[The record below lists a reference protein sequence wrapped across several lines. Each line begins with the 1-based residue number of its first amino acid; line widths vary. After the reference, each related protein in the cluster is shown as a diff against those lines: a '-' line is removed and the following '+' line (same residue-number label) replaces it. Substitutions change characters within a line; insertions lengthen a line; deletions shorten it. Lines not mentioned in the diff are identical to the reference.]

1 MQFNNISNPNN
12 DIYKKMFIESNTVN
26 NIFNNIYNN
35 NHPSINNF
43 SYFLQNNNMN
53 NINNINLNCN
63 NFTNVNN
70 DLNSINDNIN
80 EMCLL
85 NYSTKNSNYNQNK
98 MEYLNNINFMNENNY
113 LRNMNNEFS
122 GYFKDESTK
131 KQFLNLCSTVNYN
144 GNEKPEL
151 EVINEFPSIL
161 YSNNFGKKLELNI
174 LYYDESLKNTEENNL
189 NCSFFK
195 MNIKGTFYGC
205 HNENLFKYICDK
217 IRNSNKEFILISS
230 GSSAEKI
237 YDYWSDICQIKNYYI
252 YCLGTDKY
260 APLKR
265 SFNKL
270 KGIYNSFDELIQALS
285 LIKPMRN
292 KVIKSSNLIY
302 FNDYCRIYI
311 KLHYEIIRKYSLY
324 KLLKSNNFNETKFIE
339 LVKNKRPYYLD
350 LAHQLIYNDE
360 KYMINLFKA
369 NTNEKEEYLK
379 KVFDSRRHIIK
390 NYIYSYTSESFYHK
404 YLNKFLREGDFD
416 YFRILSNHISK
427 FIYRL
432 YEYRNDHFPQ
442 RNLTLYRNMYLSP
455 EEFNLYKNSIGRVI
469 CYPSFTSTSVN
480 QDFEPN
486 YSNNLFI
493 RLIINQNNSKSVVE
507 ISEFSRYQHEEEYL
521 FLPFSFFK
529 IPKLFSKKYNS

>member
-237 YDYWSDICQIKNYYI
+237 YDYWSDIYQIENYYI
-252 YCLGTDKY
+252 YCLDINKY

-265 SFNKL
+265 RLKKL
-270 KGIYNSFDELIQALS
+270 KGIYNSFDELKQTLS
-285 LIKPMRN
+285 SINPIRN

-311 KLHYEIIRKYSLY
+311 KL
-324 KLLKSNNFNETKFIE
+324 
-339 LVKNKRPYYLD
+339 
-350 LAHQLIYNDE
+350 
-360 KYMINLFKA
+360 
-369 NTNEKEEYLK
+369 
-379 KVFDSRRHIIK
+379 
-390 NYIYSYTSESFYHK
+390 
-404 YLNKFLREGDFD
+404 
-416 YFRILSNHISK
+416 
-427 FIYRL
+427 
-432 YEYRNDHFPQ
+432 RN
-442 RNLTLYRNMYLSP
+442 
-455 EEFNLYKNSIGRVI
+455 I
-469 CYPSFTSTSVN
+469 
-480 QDFEPN
+480 
-486 YSNNLFI
+486 
-493 RLIINQNNSKSVVE
+493 
-507 ISEFSRYQHEEEYL
+507 
-521 FLPFSFFK
+521 
-529 IPKLFSKKYNS
+529 

>member
-1 MQFNNISNPNN
+1 
-12 DIYKKMFIESNTVN
+12 
-26 NIFNNIYNN
+26 
-35 NHPSINNF
+35 
-43 SYFLQNNNMN
+43 
-53 NINNINLNCN
+53 
-63 NFTNVNN
+63 
-70 DLNSINDNIN
+70 
-80 EMCLL
+80 
-85 NYSTKNSNYNQNK
+85 
-98 MEYLNNINFMNENNY
+98 
-113 LRNMNNEFS
+113 
-122 GYFKDESTK
+122 
-131 KQFLNLCSTVNYN
+131 
-144 GNEKPEL
+144 
-151 EVINEFPSIL
+151 
-161 YSNNFGKKLELNI
+161 
-174 LYYDESLKNTEENNL
+174 
-189 NCSFFK
+189 
-195 MNIKGTFYGC
+195 
-205 HNENLFKYICDK
+205 
-217 IRNSNKEFILISS
+217 
-230 GSSAEKI
+230 
-237 YDYWSDICQIKNYYI
+237 
-252 YCLGTDKY
+252 
-260 APLKR
+260 
-265 SFNKL
+265 
-270 KGIYNSFDELIQALS
+270 
-285 LIKPMRN
+285 MRN
-292 KVIKSSNLIY
+292 KVIKSSNLFY

-529 IPKLFSKKYNS
+529 IIHIEQRFGNEKDPHLIYLVALNSEKPIEEMFIDILWKMKLII